1 MPIETEQKGTGVGTV
16 ATKTETGG
24 TPAADGIGYA
34 RGRFVSLD
42 EPVIPIDERAHQF
55 GDGIYEVIRV
65 YGGRPH
71 LLEAHLDRFERS
83 ATAISLPLERTRGE
97 LAQLIGDA
105 IHRSGFSEAQVYF
118 QLSRGIV
125 KRDHPFPAVPSH
137 LTMTVRPVDDV
148 KYHGIRELGQRMIL
162 APDIRW
168 QWCYIKSLNLL
179 PNILTKQKA
188 LDAGVN
194 DAIFVR
200 DGWVT
205 EGTSSNLGI
214 IRGGVLYTHPADE
227 HILHGITRQVIL
239 SLAVQVGLSVSETR
253 FSPETL
259 VTADEVFTMSTLT
272 EIAPVVEIDGQ
283 AVGQGALAD
292 DSGVRR
298 LQRAY
303 RQAVTA
309 Q

>member
-1 MPIETEQKGTGVGTV
+1 MPIETEQKGAGAGAV
-16 ATKTETGG
+16 ATQNETGA
-24 TPAADGIGYA
+24 TQSADGIGYA
-34 RGRFVSLD
+34 RGRFVALD

-71 LLEAHLDRFERS
+71 LIEAHLDRFERS
-83 ATAISLPLERTRGE
+83 AAAISLAQERTRGE
-97 LAQLIGDA
+97 LAQLIDDA
-105 IHRSGFSEAQVYF
+105 IERSGFSEAQVYF

-137 LTMTVRPVDDV
+137 LTMTVRPIDDA
-148 KYHGIRELGQRMIL
+148 KFQGIRERGQRMIL

-205 EGTSSNLGI
+205 EGTSSNVGFI
-214 IRGGVLYTHPADE
+214 SGGVLHTHPADE
-227 HILHGITRQVIL
+227 HILHGITRQVVL
-239 SLAVQVGLSVSETR
+239 SLAGQIGLRVSETR
-253 FSPETL
+253 FTSESL
-259 VTADEVFTMSTLT
+259 MAADEVFTMSTLT

-283 AVGQGALAD
+283 AVGQAALAD
-292 DSGVRR
+292 DSFVRR

-303 RQAVTA
+303 RQTVSVH
-309 Q
+309 